1 MLVRFFFFFFFV
13 MNGHKVFSMYVC
25 MQCSRC
31 VVFKQE
37 GINFDLP
44 QSCISIFSFR
54 QNGTLVEI
62 WGPIIQ
68 FFQRVI
74 FPLMNSRIGIVVC
87 AFLHCF
93 ISS

>member
-1 MLVRFFFFFFFV
+1 MLLCKTDFECLFYISLSCGYACSFFFFFFFV

-44 QSCISIFSFR
+44 QSCISILASDK
-54 QNGTLVEI
+54 TEL
-62 WGPIIQ
+62 
-68 FFQRVI
+68 
-74 FPLMNSRIGIVVC
+74 
-87 AFLHCF
+87 
-93 ISS
+93 